1 MAISGFQHVNIR
13 CAESDLPAIE
23 KFYGE
28 VLGLKAGPRPSFPF
42 NGLWLY
48 DGDDPIVHVS
58 GRFPAGSIVVDKHN
72 GSVDHIAFRATG
84 AVEFRK
90 RLKKVGVYFE
100 EQNIPKAGYQV
111 FLHDPVGTKLEFN
124 FLNEDVPDAVP
135 SGTTANTNMISV

>member
-13 CAESDLPAIE
+13 CAESDLPAAS
-23 KFYGE
+23 
-28 VLGLKAGPRPSFPF
+28 LAA
-42 NGLWLY
+42 LY

-58 GRFPAGSIVVDKHN
+58 GRFPAGSIVTDMHS

-84 AVEFRK
+84 AIEFRA

-124 FLNEDVPDAVP
+124 FPAAETPPELP
-135 SGTTANTNMISV
+135 SGTRAEMQLGKI

>member
-13 CAESDLPAIE
+13 CAESDLPAVE
-23 KFYGE
+23 KFYSE
-28 VLGLKAGPRPSFPF
+28 VLGLKSGPRPAFPF
-42 NGLWLY
+42 PGLWLY
-48 DGDDPIVHVS
+48 DGDDPIVHVG
-58 GRFPAGSIVVDKHN
+58 GRFPQGSIVQDKHS

-84 AVEFRK
+84 AIEFRA

-124 FLNEDVPDAVP
+124 FPNTEAPQTIA
-135 SGTTANTNMISV
+135 SGTMAPMQLTT

>member
-28 VLGLKAGPRPSFPF
+28 VLGLTAGPRPNFPF

-124 FLNEDVPDAVP
+124 FLNEHVEDAVP
-135 SGTTANTNMISV
+135 LGTVAEATMR